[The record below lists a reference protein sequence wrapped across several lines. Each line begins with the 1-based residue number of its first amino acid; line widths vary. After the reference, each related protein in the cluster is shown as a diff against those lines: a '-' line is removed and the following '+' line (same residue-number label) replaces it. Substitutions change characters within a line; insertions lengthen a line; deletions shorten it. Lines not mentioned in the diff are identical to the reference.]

1 MPEELAQ
8 ARRNLGVVSSTGHPT
23 RAMVPTRLLATRL
36 LASVT
41 RLLARRVASSVEL
54 ASSSVVL
61 SVTELAGSAASR
73 TLDLALALRAVN
85 EVGLSLMMP

>member
-41 RLLARRVASSVEL
+41 RRIGWTRQAIC
-54 ASSSVVL
+54 
-61 SVTELAGSAASR
+61 SAASPCAHCGR
-73 TLDLALALRAVN
+73 DELLL
-85 EVGLSLMMP
+85 

>member
-36 LASVT
+36 LAT
-41 RLLARRVASSVEL
+41 RLLA
-54 ASSSVVL
+54 
-61 SVTELAGSAASR
+61 SVTRRIGWTRQAICSAASPCAHCGR
-73 TLDLALALRAVN
+73 DELLL
-85 EVGLSLMMP
+85 